1 MFKVLIWDYTGES
14 SQWLDRV
21 ADKKDI
27 EIVGTITPEES
38 VPEILLNREAWDC
51 LLIFEKNMREFFD
64 VTLLALKLPTEKI
77 IYALDIQSWLQHP
90 KALYNILNN
99 SGGALFIDGMTSS
112 ISVSRPISLH
122 AQLKGFL
129 TLRRQRMNSV

>member
-27 EIVGTITPEES
+27 EIVGTITPEEP

-99 SGGALFIDGMTSS
+99 SGGHYSS
-112 ISVSRPISLH
+112 V
-122 AQLKGFL
+122 
-129 TLRRQRMNSV
+129 V